1 VRLAAPTPN
10 SEAARR
16 QRHERL
22 RRDRAAAE
30 AISSVYPKIETLGLA
45 LHFEGT
51 DSRVPADQVHEM
63 HPPARAFFE
72 FPCPYADCDGEY
84 NLTEAVRTALATS
97 RKSSTGVLECSGARV
112 KDHTGRQQC
121 KLHLHYTITPHYSRA

>member
-1 VRLAAPTPN
+1 MRLAAPTPN

-30 AISSVYPKIETLGLA
+30 AISSAYPKIATLGLE
-45 LHFEGT
+45 LHFEGP
-51 DSRVPADQVHEM
+51 DARVPTDQVHVM

-72 FPCPYADCDGEY
+72 FSCPYSDCDGQY
-84 NLTEAVRTALATS
+84 SLGDAVRAALATS
-97 RKSSTGVLECSGARV
+97 RKSSTGVLECSGTRV
-112 KDHTGRQQC
+112 KDHSGRQPC